1 MTLII
6 DATLRLFKGRPSD
19 ARASGGTWRSSVM
32 AAAGC
37 RLHLEIVG
45 DGGGRVPAGS
55 TSHRAGQAW

>member
-37 RLHLEIVG
+37 RRHVEIVG
-45 DGGGRVPAGS
+45 DGGGRVPAARGD
-55 TSHRAGQAW
+55 RR